1 MNNELIKITTNEE
14 GKRLVS
20 AKELH
25 EFLEVNSVFTTWFK
39 RMCEY
44 GFEEN
49 VDYTV
54 FWSDSKNGN
63 AVEYLGSPQKMSAKG
78 YELNYVITIDM
89 AKEISMLQRTE
100 KGKEARKY
108 FIECEKQLKETQNK
122 AQLLLAIYN
131 GGQEGVLASKQ
142 LAEIEVREATKPLLD
157 KIEEDKP
164 LVNFSNTVLKSSDN
178 ILVRELSKL
187 AFDEGI
193 KIGEKKLYNKLR
205 EWKYIMKDS
214 TEPYQSAMNQGLFVV
229 EEKPIK
235 TPYGTRLSR
244 TTKVTPKGQVFII
257 EKLKKLNNK

>member
-1 MNNELIKITTNEE
+1 MKNELIKITTNKE
-14 GKRLVS
+14 GKKLVS
-20 AKELH
+20 ARELH
-25 EFLEVNSVFTTWFK
+25 EFLESKERFSKWWSKVSSK
-39 RMCEY
+39 EDY
-44 GFEEN
+44 GFEEGI
-49 VDYTV
+49 DYTPYQMV
-54 FWSDSKNGN
+54 HPQNNQEITDY
-63 AVEYLGSPQKMSAKG
+63 AVTVEMG
-78 YELNYVITIDM
+78 
-89 AKEISMLQRTE
+89 KEISMISKLP

-108 FIECEKQLKETQNK
+108 FIQCEKQLMEVQNK

-142 LAEIEVREATKPLLD
+142 LTEIEVREATKPLLD

>member
-14 GKRLVS
+14 GKKLVS
-20 AKELH
+20 ARELYFGLGMDTKKWSRWRETNIVNNEYFKEN
-25 EFLEVNSVFTTWFK
+25 EDWTSFPIMV
-39 RMCEY
+39 
-44 GFEEN
+44 
-49 VDYTV
+49 
-54 FWSDSKNGN
+54 NGN
-63 AVEYLGSPQKMSAKG
+63 ETVDFAISLEFAKHLAMMS
-78 YELNYVITIDM
+78 
-89 AKEISMLQRTE
+89 RTE
-100 KGKEARKY
+100 KSHEYRKY

-142 LAEIEVREATKPLLD
+142 LTEIEVREATKPLLD

-229 EEKPIK
+229 EEKPIN
-235 TPYGTRLSR
+235 TAYGTKLSR

-257 EKLKKLNNK
+257 EKLKKLHNK